1 MERETQMNRE
11 YVDYTTEESWRW
23 AIACESSSPICCRE
37 AGHRSKFA
45 FCMPPR
51 LYLHLYLLAFPRR
64 GGCMCSRRKCWAVVT
79 LNGWK
84 YGATRAAI
92 AHAGGFWVPY
102 LAFCGISVG

>member
-1 MERETQMNRE
+1 MAGLQQDPRIPAVLIGIAMGVLGFA
-11 YVDYTTEESWRW
+11 VD
-23 AIACESSSPICCRE
+23 
-37 AGHRSKFA
+37 
-45 FCMPPR
+45 
-51 LYLHLYLLAFPRR
+51 
-64 GGCMCSRRKCWAVVT
+64 WAVVT

>member
-1 MERETQMNRE
+1 MLFTFRTRRTFNRTDRAVLIGIAMGVLGFA
-11 YVDYTTEESWRW
+11 VD
-23 AIACESSSPICCRE
+23 
-37 AGHRSKFA
+37 
-45 FCMPPR
+45 
-51 LYLHLYLLAFPRR
+51 
-64 GGCMCSRRKCWAVVT
+64 WAVVT